1 MNIKIQEPRA
11 WILPILIALASING
25 LIKALTGIRYGPLLI
40 DVILVMLLISSIAV
54 RFVNDY
60 PKIRF
65 LDLLALSFILIALL
79 EIFNPNIPSFQAG
92 IEGFRKFSFMI
103 IGFFIG
109 RYVIRTVTTINRIVW
124 VLIIISFLISLY
136 GIKQYMLPTNIDFR
150 LIDLS
155 SASRVTYLM
164 GGHIRAFS
172 TLSGPFHLG
181 IYLVCSLLLILSIFL
196 RNRRFWFVALVLGI
210 PQLIALL
217 MTVTKS
223 NWAALVAGG
232 AVLIILASRQ
242 PIRSFIRLSIL
253 GIILFF
259 SILLLFEV
267 TKTIPQ
273 LRTINEGLQ
282 AIVNPLNAPTMI
294 IRFELWRD
302 SILPLL
308 KNAMW
313 FGYGTGSAGEGLSN
327 LFTNSN
333 SIFVSAHN
341 LFLKVQMELG
351 LVGLVSFSIFLFISV
366 IHIWKVNQNLRIP
379 SLIIFRDWTLGF
391 TVAIL
396 VSGLTSSILDA
407 YPVNFIFWLLLGIST
422 HLYRINFEHPEF
434 QILPNSKILIQET

>member
-1 MNIKIQEPRA
+1 M
-11 WILPILIALASING
+11 LIALASFNG
-25 LIKALTGIRYGPLLI
+25 LFKAMTGFRYGPLLI
-40 DVILVMLLISSIAV
+40 DALLVMLLGASIAV
-54 RFVNDY
+54 RFTNDY
-60 PKIRF
+60 PKIGF
-65 LDLLALSFILIALL
+65 LDILGILFLFVALMGM
-79 EIFNPNIPSFQAG
+79 FNPNIPSFQAG

-109 RYVIRTVTTINRIVW
+109 RYAIRTVTTINRIVW
-124 VLIIISFLISLY
+124 VLIFIAFLISLY
-136 GIKQYMLPTNIDFR
+136 GIKQYMLPTAIDYR

-155 SASRVTYLM
+155 SGSRITYLM

-181 IYLVCSLLLILSIFL
+181 IYLVCSLLLILAIFL
-196 RNRRFWFVALVLGI
+196 RNRRFWLMALLLGI

-223 NWAALVAGG
+223 NWAALIAGG
-232 AVLIILASRQ
+232 AVIIILASRR

-253 GIILFF
+253 AIISFFLIIL
-259 SILLLFEV
+259 LYEV
-267 TKTIPQ
+267 TISIPQ
-273 LRTINEGLQ
+273 LRTINDGIQ
-282 AIVNPLNAPTMI
+282 AILNPLNAPTMI

-302 SILPLL
+302 SIIPLL

-333 SIFVSAHN
+333 SVFVSAHN

-351 LVGLVSFSIFLFISV
+351 LIGLISFSIFLFITM
-366 IHIWKVNQNLRIP
+366 IHIWKVNQSLRIP

-407 YPVNFIFWLLLGIST
+407 YPINFVFWLLLGIST
-422 HLYRINFEHPEF
+422 HLYRINLGDPESR
-434 QILPNSKILIQET
+434 LLNNSKLSIQET